1 MSLCIDICVG
11 SVLLDELATWTH
23 ILAHEHG
30 EGVVSLCCIIDGHL
44 LEEARFRVHGGLPKL
59 FWVHLT
65 KTFVS
70 LHLNLVL

>member
-1 MSLCIDICVG
+1 MRLCVDVRIG
-11 SVLLDELATWTH
+11 GVLLNELTTWAY

-30 EGVVSLCCIIDGHL
+30 EGVVGLCCIIDGYL
-44 LEEARFRVHGGLPKL
+44 LQEARFGVHGGLPEL

-70 LHLNLVL
+70 LHLDLVL